1 MTSPPTSVRAGPS
14 GGRLLENIM
23 HFCRVLRAAGLPVG
37 PGQTLKA
44 LEAVRAVELADRE
57 QFYWALHAALV
68 NRRDQRE
75 IFDQA
80 FHVFWRNPRIL
91 DRMMG
96 MLLPDVDVDRT
107 PQDEEEMSRRV
118 AEALHPPGDL
128 PEREGEEE
136 IEIHAEMTASDREM
150 LHRMDFESM
159 SADEVEQAKRAIA
172 RLSLPIADV
181 PTRRFRPDRSGPRV
195 DMRATLRGMLRAGPD
210 AILVARKRRRTR
222 PPSLVVLCDVS
233 GSMARY
239 SRMLLHFLHTLTND
253 RDRVHTF
260 LFGTRLTNVTRHLR
274 HKDVDVA
281 LEKIAESV
289 EDWSGGTRIG
299 HALHDF
305 NRYWSRRVLGQ
316 GAVVLLITDGLDRDA
331 AAGLDVEI
339 ERLHKSCRRLIWLN
353 PLLRYE
359 GFQPKSKGA
368 QAILPHVD
376 EFRPVHNIAS
386 LADLAA
392 ALGRDSARRQEG
404 LGQWL
409 RMLPA

>member
-1 MTSPPTSVRAGPS
+1 
-14 GGRLLENIM
+14 
-23 HFCRVLRAAGLPVG
+23 
-37 PGQTLKA
+37 
-44 LEAVRAVELADRE
+44 
-57 QFYWALHAALV
+57 
-68 NRRDQRE
+68 
-75 IFDQA
+75 
-80 FHVFWRNPRIL
+80 
-91 DRMMG
+91 
-96 MLLPDVDVDRT
+96 
-107 PQDEEEMSRRV
+107 
-118 AEALHPPGDL
+118 
-128 PEREGEEE
+128 
-136 IEIHAEMTASDREM
+136 
-150 LHRMDFESM
+150 
-159 SADEVEQAKRAIA
+159 
-172 RLSLPIADV
+172 
-181 PTRRFRPDRSGPRV
+181 PDRSGPRV

-331 AAGLDVEI
+331 AAGLDVE
-339 ERLHKSCRRLIWLN
+339 
-353 PLLRYE
+353 
-359 GFQPKSKGA
+359 
-368 QAILPHVD
+368 
-376 EFRPVHNIAS
+376 
-386 LADLAA
+386 
-392 ALGRDSARRQEG
+392 
-404 LGQWL
+404 
-409 RMLPA
+409 

>member
-1 MTSPPTSVRAGPS
+1 PLTAPTPTGGHPS

-44 LEAVRAVELADRE
+44 LEAIRAVELADRE

-305 NRYWSRRVLGQ
+305 NRFWSRRVLGQ
-316 GAVVLLITDGLDRDA
+316 GAVV
-331 AAGLDVEI
+331 
-339 ERLHKSCRRLIWLN
+339 
-353 PLLRYE
+353 
-359 GFQPKSKGA
+359 
-368 QAILPHVD
+368 
-376 EFRPVHNIAS
+376 
-386 LADLAA
+386 
-392 ALGRDSARRQEG
+392 
-404 LGQWL
+404 
-409 RMLPA
+409 